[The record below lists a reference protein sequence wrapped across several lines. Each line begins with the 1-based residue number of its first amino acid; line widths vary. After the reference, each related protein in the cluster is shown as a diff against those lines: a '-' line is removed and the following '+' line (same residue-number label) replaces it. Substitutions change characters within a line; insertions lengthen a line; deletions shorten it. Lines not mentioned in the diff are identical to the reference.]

1 MKNKLRIFLLLWVF
15 CFTFI
20 YAIEGN
26 ADNLNI
32 SKAQQNPVKITGQV
46 VDVESGEVLIGVS
59 IIEKATNTGTVT
71 DVNGGFTLMVS
82 NSDATLEVSYL
93 GYSSISY
100 KLNGRT
106 EVVIPMSEDTQTL
119 DEVVV
124 VGYGTQKK
132 VNLTGAV
139 SAVKIGEQTSSR
151 SVSNVSS
158 GLVGLLPGLTV
169 MQSTGFAG
177 FNGASLQIRGL
188 GTINNADPL
197 IVVDGMPDVD
207 INRIDMNDI
216 ESVSVLKDAAS
227 SAVYGSRAAN
237 GVILITTKTGKGQE
251 KTKIS
256 YSGNYG
262 ISQPSNFYNY
272 FADYSRA
279 MLMQIHASQAG
290 NQNSNFRQS
299 SVEQWLAMSL
309 VDPVLFPNTNQYDEM
324 FHTATMM
331 SHNISA
337 SGGNDR
343 HNFYLSVGVMD
354 EEGLQI
360 HNEYDRYN
368 MRFNLDYKILN
379 NVKVGIKTDG
389 QWSIINYP
397 RSAGLE
403 NAGLMYAVS
412 GILNVHPETGEYGG
426 AMAYGENAS
435 AGNMVLEYEA
445 YKSIRNQQGYNGT
458 VYGEWEVLKGLKA
471 TVSYGLNY
479 LNRFDKSYQNITP
492 QYNFQLGT
500 IARTMPT
507 DDQINNSTQ
516 QNYKTLFEG
525 RLSYDKEIFAGHH
538 LTALVAATEEYWNR
552 LTFSAQRKERLHPTL
567 TELDAASQSNMTNGG
582 WSDAEGLRS
591 FLGNVHYRMHEKYI
605 FDLSFRYDGSSK
617 FVKGHQ
623 WGFFPSVGASWR
635 MSEEYFF
642 EPLKKVFSSAKIK
655 ASIGTL
661 GNNSGPGRYEQKN
674 TLTTTNYILDGK
686 IVKGFSASKM
696 INPNLTWE
704 STKVT
709 NIGLDLGFF
718 RNKLIAELAVYERYT
733 SDMIRSST
741 LSSVLTGYNAPR
753 INIGDMRNR
762 GAEVEINWT
771 DKIGTVKYHINLNA
785 SYNQNILIEWGD
797 YLGKG
802 WERIDMPYRFMYIY
816 EAYPGLI
823 QSWND
828 IYNAPY
834 QENTTMAPGDIL
846 LKDITGDGKV
856 TSDDRVAFPN
866 QYRQRPNGQ
875 YGITLG
881 AQWHGFDLQA
891 LIQGSYGRY
900 DLWLDNYN
908 NVNVPAD
915 RYAFQDFHWYDTW
928 TLDNRGA
935 SMPRLVTGS
944 GGRNRE
950 ESTFWSFNT
959 AYARLKNLQL
969 GYAIPKSILRKI
981 SFERM
986 RIFCSAENLLTIS
999 EWKGVDPEKI
1009 HNADAYPLV
1018 KTFSVGL
1025 NIEF

>member
-1 MKNKLRIFLLLWVF
+1 MKKKLRIFSLLTVF
-15 CFTFI
+15 CFACI

-26 ADNLNI
+26 ADNLNL
-32 SKAQQNPVKITGQV
+32 SKTQQNPVKITGKV
-46 VDVESGEVLIGVS
+46 VDAGTGEALIGVGVV
-59 IIEKATNTGTVT
+59 EKGTGTGMAT
-71 DVNGGFTLMVS
+71 DVNGSFMLTVS
-82 NSDATLEVSYL
+82 NPEAILEVSYL
-93 GYSSISY
+93 GYAPVSY
-100 KLNGRT
+100 KLNGHK
-106 EVVIPMSEDTQTL
+106 EVVILMQEDTQTL

-139 SAVKIGEQTSSR
+139 SAVKIGEQTASR

-188 GTINNADPL
+188 GTINNANPL

-237 GVILITTKTGKGQE
+237 GVILITTKTGRGQE
-251 KTKIS
+251 KAKVS

-272 FADYSRA
+272 LADYSRA
-279 MLMQIHASQAG
+279 MQMQIRAAQAG

-309 VDPVLFPNTNQYDEM
+309 VDPVLFPNTNQYEEM
-324 FHTATMM
+324 FRTATMS
-331 SHNISA
+331 SHNLSA

-343 HNFYLSVGVMD
+343 HNFYLSVGVMN

-360 HNEYDRYN
+360 HNEHDRYN
-368 MRFNLDYKILN
+368 MRFNLDYKIRDN
-379 NVKVGIKTDG
+379 FKVGIKTDG
-389 QWSIINYP
+389 QWSVTNYP

-412 GILNVHPETGEYGG
+412 GVLNVHPETGEYGG
-426 AMAYGENAS
+426 AMAYGEETS

-445 YKSIRNQQGYNGT
+445 YRSIRTQQGYNGAL
-458 VYGEWEVLKGLKA
+458 YGEWEVIKGLKA

-500 IARTMPT
+500 VARTMPT
-507 DDQINNSTQ
+507 DDQINNSNQ
-516 QNYKTLFEG
+516 QDYKTLLEG
-525 RLSYDKEIFAGHH
+525 RLSYDKEIAGGHH

-552 LTFSAQRKERLHPTL
+552 RAFSAQRKERLHPTL

-591 FLGNVHYRMHEKYI
+591 FLGNLHYRLQEKYI
-605 FDLSFRYDGSSK
+605 LDLSFRYDGSSK

-635 MSEEYFF
+635 ISEETFF

-655 ASIGTL
+655 ASVGTL

-674 TLTTTNYILDGK
+674 TLATTNYILDGK

-709 NIGLDLGFF
+709 NLGLDLGFLK
-718 RNKLIAELAVYERYT
+718 NKLIAEFAVYERYT

-741 LSSVLTGYNAPR
+741 LSSVLTGYDAPR

-762 GAEVEINWT
+762 GVEVEINWS
-771 DKIGTVKYHINLNA
+771 DKIGAVKYNVNLNA
-785 SYNQNILIEWGD
+785 SYNQNILKVWGD

-802 WERIDMPYRFMYIY
+802 WERIDMPYRFMYVLQ
-816 EAYPGLI
+816 AYPGLI

-834 QENTTMAPGDIL
+834 QKSTNLAPGDIL
-846 LKDITGDGKV
+846 YKDVTGDGKI
-856 TSDDRVAFPN
+856 TDDDKVAFPN
-866 QYRQRPNGQ
+866 HYRQKPNGQ
-875 YGITLG
+875 YGVTLG
-881 AQWHGFDLQA
+881 LQYRGFDFQA
-891 LIQGSYGRY
+891 LVQGSYGRY

-908 NVNVPAD
+908 NVNVPVS
-915 RYAFQDFHWYDTW
+915 RYAFADFHWNDTW

-944 GGRNRE
+944 GGNNRD
-950 ESTFWSFNT
+950 ESTFWAYNT
-959 AYARLKNLQL
+959 AYARLKNLQI
-969 GYAIPKSILRKI
+969 GYAVPKSLLKKI
-981 SFERM
+981 SFDRV
-986 RIFCSAENLLTIS
+986 RIFCSAENLFTLS

-1009 HNADAYPLV
+1009 RDADAYPLI
-1018 KTFSVGL
+1018 KTFSAGL
-1025 NIEF
+1025 NVEF

>member
-1 MKNKLRIFLLLWVF
+1 MKKYIKNARLLAQLLTICLLLLSALF
-15 CFTFI
+15 C
-20 YAIEGN
+20 
-26 ADNLNI
+26 
-32 SKAQQNPVKITGQV
+32 SVKAQTG
-46 VDVESGEVLIGVS
+46 GV
-59 IIEKATNTGTVT
+59 TVTGTVI
-71 DVNGGFTLMVS
+71 
-82 NSDATLEVSYL
+82 DATTGDPLIGANVYEKGTSTGSITDIDGHFSIQASNRNATLIFSYIGYIAQEVSL
-93 GYSSISY
+93 EGSVSLTIR
-100 KLNGRT
+100 LQ
-106 EVVIPMSEDTQTL
+106 EDTQSL
-119 DEVVV
+119 DELIV

-139 SAVKIGEQTSSR
+139 SAVKIGEQTASR

-177 FNGASLQIRGL
+177 FNGATLQIRGL
-188 GTINNADPL
+188 GTINNANPL

-237 GVILITTKTGKGQE
+237 GVILITTKTGRDQE
-251 KTKIS
+251 RTKIS
-256 YSGNYG
+256 YSGSYG
-262 ISQPSNFYNY
+262 ISQPSNFYDY

-279 MLMQIHASQAG
+279 MLMQIRASQTG

-309 VDPVLFPNTNQYDEM
+309 VDPILFPNTNQYDEM
-324 FHTATMM
+324 FRTATMTN
-331 SHNISA
+331 HNISA
-337 SGGNDR
+337 SGGGDR
-343 HNFYLSVGVMD
+343 YNFYLSVGVMG

-368 MRFNLDYKILN
+368 MRFNMDYKIRDN
-379 NVKVGIKTDG
+379 FKVGVKTDG
-389 QWSIINYP
+389 QWSVLDYP

-412 GILNVHPETGEYGG
+412 GVLNVNPETGEYGG

-445 YKSIRNQQGYNGT
+445 YKSTRTQQGYNGT
-458 VYGEWEVLKGLKA
+458 VYGEWEAIKGLKA
-471 TVSYGLNY
+471 TVSYSLNY

-500 IARTMPT
+500 VARTMPT

-525 RLSYDKEIFAGHH
+525 RLSYDKEIADGHH
-538 LTALVAATEEYWNR
+538 LTALVAATEEYWNQR
-552 LTFSAQRKERLHPTL
+552 AFSAQRKERLHPTL
-567 TELDAASQSNMTNGG
+567 TELDAASQSNMTNSGR
-582 WSDAEGLRS
+582 SDAEGLRS
-591 FLGNVHYRMHEKYI
+591 FLGNVHYRLQEKYI
-605 FDLSFRYDGSSK
+605 LDLSFRYDGSSK

-635 MSEEYFF
+635 LSEENFF
-642 EPLKKVFSSAKIK
+642 EPLLNVFSSAKVK

-674 TLTTTNYILDGK
+674 TLATTNYILDGK

-709 NIGLDLGFF
+709 NVGLDLGFF
-718 RNKLIAELAVYERYT
+718 KNKLIAELAIYERYT

-771 DKIGTVKYHINLNA
+771 DKIGAVKYHINLNA

-816 EAYPGLI
+816 EAYPDLI

-856 TSDDRVAFPN
+856 NGDDKVAFPN

-881 AQWHGFDLQA
+881 AQWNGFDFQA
-891 LIQGSYGRY
+891 LVQGSYGRH

-908 NVNVPAD
+908 NVNIPAD
-915 RYAFQDFHWYDTW
+915 RYAFQAFHWYDTW
-928 TLDNRGA
+928 TLDNRDA

-959 AYARLKNLQL
+959 AYARLKNLQF
-969 GYAIPKSILRKI
+969 GYTIPKSILNKI
-981 SFERM
+981 SFERA
-986 RIFCSAENLLTIS
+986 RIFCSTENLFTIS

-1025 NIEF
+1025 NVEF